1 MPANVVTRTHHATST
16 ILTLDAES
24 PKAVM
29 ALPPDER
36 RDRAKVNE
44 AVAEA
49 ERANAESSDDTVY
62 DDPHYVQCRWCGK
75 WINGSDPAR
84 VGGGAPRSLTTSDSA
99 GHRVE
104 GRRRL
109 MPGADQANQRSHRS
123 LGGCNSPFIQACTSD
138 NRMGS
143 TSSHR
148 THWNV
153 RRPDFKTMKC
163 MALRHSGQVGGAG
176 SGWFSA
182 ITLTLDSGA
191 STH

>member
-1 MPANVVTRTHHATST
+1 MTNDMMNLRTLVEKTPTPICCA
-16 ILTLDAES
+16 
-24 PKAVM
+24 
-29 ALPPDER
+29 
-36 RDRAKVNE
+36 
-44 AVAEA
+44 
-49 ERANAESSDDTVY
+49 
-62 DDPHYVQCRWCGK
+62 
-75 WINGSDPAR
+75 
-84 VGGGAPRSLTTSDSA
+84 
-99 GHRVE
+99 E

-153 RRPDFKTMKC
+153 RRPNFKTMKYI
-163 MALRHSGQVGGAG
+163 ALRHSGQVGGAG